1 MLSRQLLRNQ
11 LTASSRLV
19 STSLSFT
26 RLASGGGKKTSFSRK
41 SVSSGSKNR
50 APKKING
57 ASIYSFKHTA
67 PYSKFNLNAPELS
80 EELGGTK
87 ILDLSAEKAEL
98 FNNSSVYKFSENASK
113 SLTIFGSF
121 KPTQRHELFK
131 DHATLIRKDTSAAL
145 FDVIEGG
152 ISGSSNSNRIC
163 ITGAKGVGKSSA
175 LAQAQAFAVEKGYVV
190 IPVSRAFD
198 LLSGRFDTAAN
209 KKNKASKIF
218 LQPMYVKKLLKTI
231 ASGNKEVLKTI
242 KISKNYTFG
251 DASTRS
257 ELKFNAGE
265 STLYDLIKR
274 SNKEGH
280 AEDVYIFNAFI
291 DELSTQTSAPV
302 LFTLDE
308 LNIFSYQPFAL
319 NRDFDNNPIYHGDLQ
334 VPNTFL
340 QFLSGERSFQK
351 GAVIGSLA
359 GAYGFSETLQVG
371 LGQKAEPKAYAKK
384 SEYDEVLASKLKGV
398 KSIEVSHLT
407 YEETA
412 SLLEYYK
419 NGQVFSDELNEQFIQ
434 QKYFL
439 SGNGNAQAL
448 IKSVTEVYY

>member
-1 MLSRQLLRNQ
+1 M
-11 LTASSRLV
+11 
-19 STSLSFT
+19 
-26 RLASGGGKKTSFSRK
+26 
-41 SVSSGSKNR
+41 
-50 APKKING
+50 
-57 ASIYSFKHTA
+57 
-67 PYSKFNLNAPELS
+67 
-80 EELGGTK
+80 
-87 ILDLSAEKAEL
+87 DLSVEKTEL
-98 FNNSSVYKFSENASK
+98 FNNPSVYKFSENASK

-131 DHATLIRKDTSAAL
+131 DHATLIRNDTSAAL
-145 FDVIEGG
+145 FDAIESG
-152 ISGSSNSNRIC
+152 ISGSSQSNRIC

-198 LLSGRFDTAAN
+198 LLSGNFDTAVN
-209 KKNKASKIF
+209 KRNKTSNIF

-231 ASGNKEVLKTI
+231 ASGNKEVLNTI

-280 AEDVYIFNAFI
+280 SEDVYIFDAFI
-291 DELSTQTSAPV
+291 DELSTQTIAPV

-308 LNIFSYQPFAL
+308 LNFFSYQPFAL
-319 NRDFDNNPIYHGDLQ
+319 NRDINNNPIYHGNLQ
-334 VPNTFL
+334 IPNTFL
-340 QFLSGERSFQK
+340 KFFSGERTFQK
-351 GAVIGSLA
+351 GAIISSLS
-359 GAYGFSETLQVG
+359 GAYGVSETLEVG
-371 LGQKAEPKAYAKK
+371 LGHKDTPKNYAKK
-384 SEYDEVLASKLKGV
+384 TEYDEVLASKLKGV
-398 KSIEVSHLT
+398 KSIEVKHLT

-412 SLLEYYK
+412 ALLEYYK
-419 NGQVFSDELNEQFIQ
+419 NGQVFSDELSEQFIQ